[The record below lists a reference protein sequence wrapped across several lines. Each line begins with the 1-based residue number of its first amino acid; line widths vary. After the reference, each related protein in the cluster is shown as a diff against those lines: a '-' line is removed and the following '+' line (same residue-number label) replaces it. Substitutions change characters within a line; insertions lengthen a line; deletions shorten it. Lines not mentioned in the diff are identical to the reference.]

1 MACSTSS
8 MPMPSSTISISCEV
22 LFTYMLMHCTANVSP
37 HRTSCRQRTIIM
49 SMSELF
55 IIVSF
60 VKLTTNRLMCGS
72 AISTSSGL
80 TATQKSFAHH
90 AERANE
96 KHRAVSTEVNVHGV
110 RSHSTFSEGITFS
123 PLTNIP
129 LMFIIIFAS
138 EMMQLRMW
146 RNRHTRTFEGRVRFR
161 VRVQV
166 PSSALKRK
174 PCKSC
179 IYRAFLLPIIGR

>member
-8 MPMPSSTISISCEV
+8 MPMPSSTISFSCEV

-37 HRTSCRQRTIIM
+37 HRTNCRQRTIIM

-110 RSHSTFSEGITFS
+110 RSHSSGY
-123 PLTNIP
+123 
-129 LMFIIIFAS
+129 FAATS
-138 EMMQLRMW
+138 AR
-146 RNRHTRTFEGRVRFR
+146 RFTYTGWWQSTKKFTVLVSSR
-161 VRVQV
+161 PG
-166 PSSALKRK
+166 PSFGVVHFN
-174 PCKSC
+174 CTVE
-179 IYRAFLLPIIGR
+179 